1 MSISRG
7 FRNLNSFGNL
17 NFRDSNNTISKLI
30 PIAAVCLGV
39 AIAAE
44 NPLTVSAEP
53 VSAENIQ
60 SVKMSQAQAQ
70 SDPQKADTQK
80 TEPQT
85 VIYVDPRNGSDRAGN
100 HPQAVLKTITQAIKL
115 SAGGNAIIQLA
126 RGTYSAASGEIFPL
140 ELPPNVVLRGDEAS
154 KGKEIVIV
162 GGGNFNSAL
171 FSSQNVTIVAGDRAE
186 LRGVTITN
194 PNARGYGLWIESSS
208 PVVANNTLVGSQR
221 DGAFVSG
228 NSSALIS
235 SNVFRK
241 NGGTGISI
249 FSGANPEIR
258 GNSIQDNEFGL
269 NIQQDATPQIT
280 ENLISENKDGII
292 AQGNARP
299 VLRGN
304 AIERSQR
311 GGLSILAKALPDL
324 GGAQDLGGNIFR
336 DNRQFDIKN
345 STDQAIASI
354 GNQLDVNKAIGKLQF
369 PDGQTGQTAST
380 SIPPTQP
387 KVTLTLKP
395 PKSRP
400 STDLVASLNTNTN
413 VIANP
418 NPNTLTGLTP
428 SSLPRPIP
436 SNPYNPS
443 QIPTTKTL
451 APNQITPSDSI
462 YSRTIRP
469 VSVPSLS
476 SIPSNALSNSLNNSL
491 DNSQLRLPQSFD
503 PTGNSVVV
511 RISPNQFTS
520 SIPANTTIHR
530 DLPPIRLSPPA
541 GEPVNRPI
549 IIAPLSPTT
558 FGAPRLTSS
567 DRPKFRVVI
576 PISSKEDTL
585 QIRRLVPNAFA
596 SSLNGRLVVQVGAYN
611 DRKIANVQVQNLA
624 QSGFVAVIEAI
635 NP

>member
-7 FRNLNSFGNL
+7 FRNLNSFRNL

-44 NPLTVSAEP
+44 NPLA

-60 SVKMSQAQAQ
+60 SAKISQALNP
-70 SDPQKADTQK
+70 SDPQKADDQK
-80 TEPQT
+80 TEPQI

-115 SAGGNAIIQLA
+115 SAGSNAIIQLA
-126 RGTYSAASGEIFPL
+126 RGTYSAASGEVFPL

-249 FSGANPEIR
+249 FGGASPEIR

-269 NIQQDATPQIT
+269 NIQQEATPQIT
-280 ENLISENKDGII
+280 ENLISENKDGVI

-324 GGAQDLGGNIFR
+324 GSTQDLGGNIFR

-369 PDGQTGQTAST
+369 PDGQTAST
-380 SIPPTQP
+380 SILPTQP

-400 STDLVASLNTNTN
+400 STGLVATLNPNTN
-413 VIANP
+413 VITNPIPNPKTSTNP
-418 NPNTLTGLTP
+418 NPLPSLTS

-436 SNPYNPS
+436 SNP
-443 QIPTTKTL
+443 TTKTV
-451 APNQITPSDSI
+451 ATNQVTPSDSI

-476 SIPSNALSNSLNNSL
+476 SIPSNSLDNSL

-503 PTGNSVVV
+503 PSSVVV
-511 RISPNQFTS
+511 RISPDQFTS
-520 SIPANTTIHR
+520 SIPADTTIHR
-530 DLPPIRLSPPA
+530 NLPPIRLSPPA